1 MSDFQEPIHQTT
13 AETPRWVGL
22 AVALLGGVSLVG
34 VGLGWSA
41 INKTQGIQE
50 QTAASVKAS
59 NDAIQQRLAKEEEI
73 NQQLESDLK
82 VVTDKLN
89 LTQTQLVS
97 ARKANKATT
106 VEVDKKLTGLE
117 TSVNTQLATKANV
130 DDVNKLNGDVS
141 GVRSDLDATNNS
153 IQMARSEMGTL
164 IARNHDE
171 IDQLRRMGQ
180 RDYYEFSGYAQER
193 RGARRL
199 DHGRAE
205 GHEHEEEPVHDQRAG
220 RRQELRKEESL
231 GQRADLLLHRRQQGS
246 SGARGQQS
254 EQDHGVGLPERA
266 EVGWNG
272 LGERYG
278 DGSVRYFALAN
289 GTRDVPAYLGSTPGR
304 ASREPSLFFW
314 DCPCVRCTDELTF
327 LNVYGTN
334 GTFLLV
340 TIGLKAF

>member
-130 DDVNKLNGDVS
+130 DDVNKLNGDVN
-141 GVRSDLDATNNS
+141 GVRTDLDATNNS

-180 RDYYEFSGYAQER
+180 RDYYEFSVTRKNGAERVGSIMVELKDVNTKKNQYTINVLADDKSFEKKNRSVNEPIFFYTGGSKAALELVVNKVSKTTASGY
-193 RGARRL
+193 L
-199 DHGRAE
+199 SV
-205 GHEHEEEPVHDQRAG
+205 PKSAG
-220 RRQELRKEESL
+220 TAS
-231 GQRADLLLHRRQQGS
+231 AS
-246 SGARGQQS
+246 NSGAAQ
-254 EQDHGVGLPERA
+254 
-266 EVGWNG
+266 
-272 LGERYG
+272 
-278 DGSVRYFALAN
+278 
-289 GTRDVPAYLGSTPGR
+289 
-304 ASREPSLFFW
+304 
-314 DCPCVRCTDELTF
+314 
-327 LNVYGTN
+327 
-334 GTFLLV
+334 
-340 TIGLKAF
+340 

>member
-1 MSDFQEPIHQTT
+1 MSEFQEPIHHTT

-50 QTAASVKAS
+50 ATAASVKQS

-141 GVRSDLDATNNS
+141 GVRTDLDATNNS

-180 RDYYEFSGYAQER
+180 RDYFEFTVTRKSGAERVGSIMVELKDTNQKKNQYTINVLADDKSFEKKNRSVNEPIFFYTGGSKAALELVVNKVSKTTASGYLSIPKSAGAVSANASATAQ
-193 RGARRL
+193 
-199 DHGRAE
+199 
-205 GHEHEEEPVHDQRAG
+205 
-220 RRQELRKEESL
+220 
-231 GQRADLLLHRRQQGS
+231 
-246 SGARGQQS
+246 
-254 EQDHGVGLPERA
+254 
-266 EVGWNG
+266 
-272 LGERYG
+272 
-278 DGSVRYFALAN
+278 
-289 GTRDVPAYLGSTPGR
+289 
-304 ASREPSLFFW
+304 
-314 DCPCVRCTDELTF
+314 
-327 LNVYGTN
+327 
-334 GTFLLV
+334 
-340 TIGLKAF
+340 

>member
-1 MSDFQEPIHQTT
+1 MLLSGVQGGKPPKETKSMSDFQEPIHQTT

-50 QTAASVKAS
+50 ATAASVKAS

-141 GVRSDLDATNNS
+141 GVRSDLDATNKS
-153 IQMARSEMGTL
+153 IQMARSAS
-164 IARNHDE
+164 ARSWSN
-171 IDQLRRMGQ
+171 
-180 RDYYEFSGYAQER
+180 
-193 RGARRL
+193 
-199 DHGRAE
+199 
-205 GHEHEEEPVHDQRAG
+205 
-220 RRQELRKEESL
+220 
-231 GQRADLLLHRRQQGS
+231 
-246 SGARGQQS
+246 
-254 EQDHGVGLPERA
+254 
-266 EVGWNG
+266 
-272 LGERYG
+272 
-278 DGSVRYFALAN
+278 
-289 GTRDVPAYLGSTPGR
+289 
-304 ASREPSLFFW
+304 
-314 DCPCVRCTDELTF
+314 
-327 LNVYGTN
+327 
-334 GTFLLV
+334 
-340 TIGLKAF
+340 